1 MMATVN
7 FFSKKSSFTPGD
19 ISPFFDGSLHD
30 NGFSSP
36 HDVTVPEEQFLAAQY
51 IKRTVIQPMH
61 TRTQSTHVLQTTPIL
76 ETEEDM
82 ERIRETRIK
91 LSRARIIS
99 GSFNLSRL
107 RIGSASKVEN
117 QSNGE
122 TGINTRS
129 QSFRAQANQETAN
142 VVANGGKLKKWKRR
156 LSGSLQKLSRT
167 QSHSPSELLT
177 PTKNSFSTSKGF
189 PPLSEEPRDPIHPS
203 INSGEY
209 LLT

>member
-7 FFSKKSSFTPGD
+7 FFSKKSSFPSGD
-19 ISPFFDGSLHD
+19 NSPFFDKGSYD

-76 ETEEDM
+76 ETDEDM
-82 ERIRETRIK
+82 ERLRETKTK
-91 LSRARIIS
+91 LSRTRIIS
-99 GSFNLSRL
+99 GSFNFSRL

-117 QSNGE
+117 QSSGE
-122 TGINTRS
+122 TGINTRT
-129 QSFRAQANQETAN
+129 QSFKAQGEANA
-142 VVANGGKLKKWKRR
+142 VANGGKIKKWKRR
-156 LSGSLQKLSRT
+156 LSGSLQKLART

-177 PTKNSFSTSKGF
+177 PTKSSFPKNGF
-189 PPLSEEPRDPIHPS
+189 PPVSEEPRDPIHPS
-203 INSGEY
+203 LDSGKC
-209 LLT
+209 

>member
-19 ISPFFDGSLHD
+19 NSPFFDGGSLD
-30 NGFSSP
+30 NGFISP
-36 HDVTVPEEQFLAAQY
+36 RDVTVPEEPFIAAQY

-82 ERIRETRIK
+82 ERLRETKIK
-91 LSRARIIS
+91 LSRAKMIS
-99 GSFNLSRL
+99 GSFNFSRL
-107 RIGSASKVEN
+107 RIGSASKVDN

-129 QSFRAQANQETAN
+129 RSFRTQGDANA
-142 VVANGGKLKKWKRR
+142 VASGGKLKKWKRR
-156 LSGSLQKLSRT
+156 LSGSLQKLART

-177 PTKNSFSTSKGF
+177 PTKNAFSASKAF

-203 INSGEY
+203 INRGEY
-209 LLT
+209 